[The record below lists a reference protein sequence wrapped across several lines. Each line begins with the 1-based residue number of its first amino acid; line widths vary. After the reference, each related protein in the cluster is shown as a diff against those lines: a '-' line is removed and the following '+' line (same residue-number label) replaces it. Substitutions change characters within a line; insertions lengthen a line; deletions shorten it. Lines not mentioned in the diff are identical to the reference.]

1 VSVSRSPGGAQYRA
15 RAWFRDFDG
24 LRRMD
29 ERDPRTEWAART
41 ALETALVRSA
51 LDGSGLLWVDRV
63 ALRQDLF
70 DLSAFLLATG
80 LRIGE
85 ALAVLWRDVDLDLG
99 VLRVTSTLTRVT
111 RQGLL
116 RKCTKSQPASGSCS
130 CRSGA

>member
-1 VSVSRSPGGAQYRA
+1 VG
-15 RAWFRDFDG
+15 
-24 LRRMD
+24 
-29 ERDPRTEWAART
+29 
-41 ALETALVRSA
+41 
-51 LDGSGLLWVDRV
+51 DRV

-99 VLRVTSTLTRVT
+99 VLRVTSTLIRVT
-111 RQGLL
+111 GQGLL
-116 RKCTKSQPASGSCS
+116 RKCTKSQAGERICS

>member
-1 VSVSRSPGGAQYRA
+1 MVR
-15 RAWFRDFDG
+15 G
-24 LRRMD
+24 L
-29 ERDPRTEWAART
+29 
-41 ALETALVRSA
+41 V
-51 LDGSGLLWVDRV
+51 GDRV

-99 VLRVTSTLTRVT
+99 VLRVTSTLIRVT
-111 RQGLL
+111 GQGLL
-116 RKCTKSQPASGSCS
+116 RKCTKSQAGERICS

>member
-1 VSVSRSPGGAQYRA
+1 MG
-15 RAWFRDFDG
+15 
-24 LRRMD
+24 
-29 ERDPRTEWAART
+29 
-41 ALETALVRSA
+41 
-51 LDGSGLLWVDRV
+51 DRV

-99 VLRVTSTLTRVT
+99 VLRVTSTLIRVT
-111 RQGLL
+111 GQGLL
-116 RKCTKSQPASGSCS
+116 RKCTKSQAGERICS